1 MDMDNSSAAFVEA
14 ITQLA
19 RSSQQPFPHPQGGI
33 ALMRPDGIVQHLPA
47 IDALLTHVKQNV
59 AAYDA
64 KAFID
69 YVNRFK
75 QTMAH
80 VTDTDRPLPK
90 TTIFANP
97 QTAALKAI
105 IDYHTNVWPDHC
117 HHAIEFAVPR
127 SEQWNRWSS
136 IDGKALP
143 QIAFAEFIEENTA
156 DIVEPAAATFLD
168 LVTGLQAKKAVS
180 FESGVRLQDGSNQL
194 VFAESIEAK
203 GRGTMTIPSEFAI
216 GVPVFLNGEAYKV
229 KCLLRYRIH
238 EGALTFTVK
247 IHRRQFLE
255 HTAFGDVCEVVAA
268 GTELPVMNAW
278 TK

>member
-33 ALMRPDGIVQHLPA
+33 ALMRPDGIVQHLSP
-47 IDALLTHVKQNV
+47 IDVPLTHVKQHV
-59 AAYDA
+59 SAYDA

-75 QTMAH
+75 MERELSDDKTA
-80 VTDTDRPLPK
+80 PK

-105 IDYHTNVWPDHC
+105 IDYHDILPDYC

-136 IDGKALP
+136 IDGKAMA

-255 HTAFGDVCEVVAA
+255 HTAFGDVCEVVAK
-268 GTELPVMNAW
+268 GTELPVLNAW
-278 TK
+278 AK